1 MIKRPLERRA
11 SNPLENQPV
20 RISRNSGGRR
30 DKHNEPA
37 HTEKQIEGTLI
48 MLIYSGRHTKAATL
62 FAEARRMLPG
72 VDPFQMDRVA
82 NRLASKLKENGI
94 EQ

>member
-1 MIKRPLERRA
+1 M
-11 SNPLENQPV
+11 
-20 RISRNSGGRR
+20 RISRSRSGKR
-30 DKHNEPA
+30 DNPNAPA